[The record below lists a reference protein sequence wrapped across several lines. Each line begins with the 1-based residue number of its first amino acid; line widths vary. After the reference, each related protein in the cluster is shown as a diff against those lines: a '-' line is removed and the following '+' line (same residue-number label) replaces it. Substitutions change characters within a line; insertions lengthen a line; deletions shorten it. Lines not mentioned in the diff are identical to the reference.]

1 MPANLLFSHVY
12 VFTYLHAGIT
22 TGHTKIQL
30 KINLSLYRYESLCG
44 SGGVASF
51 MSATNDVSDKLHS
64 SAALLT
70 RKLPAVAIDKK
81 NGWIQSW
88 SGRFEREKASC
99 LYRESKQNFL
109 GPPSKLVTVPTAP
122 SWLQKLIKNKNRSGQ
137 ATELLL
143 LLLLLLLLSS
153 SLLLLLSSMSPLCR
167 VSTLIFLRK
176 TMSLGNTVLQLFWCN
191 YSWCVY
197 R

>member
-1 MPANLLFSHVY
+1 VCHYYELDVAVHISSTNNPLFSHNKYMPANLLFSHVY

-70 RKLPAVAIDKK
+70 RKLPTVAIDKK
-81 NGWIQSW
+81 NEWIQS
-88 SGRFEREKASC
+88 
-99 LYRESKQNFL
+99 
-109 GPPSKLVTVPTAP
+109 
-122 SWLQKLIKNKNRSGQ
+122 
-137 ATELLL
+137 
-143 LLLLLLLLSS
+143 
-153 SLLLLLSSMSPLCR
+153 
-167 VSTLIFLRK
+167 
-176 TMSLGNTVLQLFWCN
+176 
-191 YSWCVY
+191 
-197 R
+197 